1 MKNKGTR
8 KACEEQN
15 KQVCQ
20 VHPTTEGRKLCE
32 LIQRQVPISPK
43 TNDMTG
49 LNKKCFETTN
59 NDRRCFKVL
68 KSEGRDE
75 REFSLRSLDT
85 QKKKKGSQTRQK
97 KAGKQEK
104 QTSVEECQQE
114 KKHLEEFGGCSA

>member
-85 QKKKKGSQTRQK
+85 QKKGVTNTPKKGWKTRK
-97 KAGKQEK
+97 TNK
-104 QTSVEECQQE
+104 C
-114 KKHLEEFGGCSA
+114 